1 MHTDIARAYRLEVAG
16 TDTRTS
22 ETETTVVCDCVGSNR
37 TFVAGRLDDLDDVL
51 GGIINICI
59 LTDCETDSSADDFS
73 FLVHA
78 AAVFRLRPWAYF
90 VDDSFSDVVCDFA
103 FPCGLTYFEDYLM
116 LKIVNVFVVG
126 YHVGHLSLTFK
137 TGDCETVCSQ
147 GISQFLTF
155 KIPAHTCLSVG
166 KRLRRDELY
175 ENLCELV

>member
-1 MHTDIARAYRLEVAG
+1 
-16 TDTRTS
+16 
-22 ETETTVVCDCVGSNR
+22 
-37 TFVAGRLDDLDDVL
+37 
-51 GGIINICI
+51 
-59 LTDCETDSSADDFS
+59 
-73 FLVHA
+73 
-78 AAVFRLRPWAYF
+78 
-90 VDDSFSDVVCDFA
+90 
-103 FPCGLTYFEDYLM
+103 M